1 MLKVRLHGTRQELQ
15 RYLKVLKTD
24 SKIEV
29 LYESNL
35 YNNKSK
41 STNKRCYLDI
51 TVHDIVETNI
61 ELK

>member
-24 SKIEV
+24 SKIEI

-41 STNKRCYLDI
+41 SINKQCYLDI